1 MFKHNS
7 PHKSK
12 RVNTKRDEII
22 EEGYEWRPGV
32 IFQIDEKSRIAIT
45 SRALQLAI
53 NARSSDTVNWRAVNN
68 KMYTFKR
75 DEFIRLSQDIEDYVS
90 YVFEKSWE
98 EKES

>member
-32 IFQIDEKSRIAIT
+32 VFQIDEKSRIAIT
-45 SRALQLAI
+45 SRALQMAI
-53 NARSSDTVNWRAVNN
+53 NARSSDTVGWRAMDN
-68 KMYTFKR
+68 KVYTFKR
-75 DEFIRLSQDIEDYVS
+75 DELIRLSQEIENYIS
-90 YVFEKSWE
+90 YVFEQSWE
-98 EKES
+98 EKEA